1 MDLDLVELNDWL
13 ADFSDSKRS
22 AGDLSTMYALCEY
35 FGHPENACPCF
46 HVAGSK
52 GKGTISASIAS
63 ILSAAGYK
71 VGIYGSPHV
80 LHFTERVRLAD
91 GPFPEK
97 VYQTA
102 EKELKTGIA
111 DILNQGIIPKKALTW
126 SRLVNLFAMLC
137 FRAAKVD
144 FAVYEV
150 GVGGRLDSTNVIS
163 PICIAMGPIELEHT
177 KFLGDTLTKIATEK
191 AGVFKPNVPVISSP
205 QPKEVKN
212 VFTTA
217 AKANSTTVTYV
228 PQADYQIVDAK
239 IAELAAKIALPTLE
253 EKTIKSGLEQVSL
266 PARYEIIKNLANFPS
281 LPYLLLDG
289 AHTVNSSRAVLGRMQ
304 KDGIRGNLLFGCA
317 ADKNV
322 KEIAK
327 LILDSGLFN
336 KIYLTK
342 PGDFKKSDLESMKEA
357 FDGKAYFA
365 NPDFRKT
372 IQKALADSSTEGL
385 PLITLG
391 SFYLAG
397 EVKKS
402 VQQPSELL

>member
-1 MDLDLVELNDWL
+1 MDLDRVELNNWL

-22 AGDLSTMYALCEY
+22 AGGLPAMRILCEY
-35 FGHPENACPCF
+35 FGHPESACPCF

-52 GKGTISASIAS
+52 GKGTISTSIAS

-71 VGIYGSPHV
+71 VGIYVSPHV

-91 GPFPEK
+91 GPFPEE

-111 DILNQGIIPKKALTW
+111 DILSQGLVLRRALTW

-163 PICIAMGPIELEHT
+163 PICVAMGPIELEHT

-191 AGVFKPNVPVISSP
+191 SGVFKPNVPVISSP
-205 QPKEVKN
+205 QPEEVKN

-239 IAELAAKIALPTLE
+239 IAELAAKIALPTLDK
-253 EKTIKSGLEQVSL
+253 KTIKSGLEQVSL

-281 LPYLLLDG
+281 LPYLFLDG
-289 AHTVNSSRAVLGRMQ
+289 AHTVNSFKAVLGRMQ

-317 ADKNV
+317 VDKNV

-342 PGDFKKSDLESMKEA
+342 PGDFKKSDLESMEKA
-357 FDGKAYFA
+357 FGGKAYFA

-372 IQKALADSSTEGL
+372 IQKALADSSTESL

-397 EVKKS
+397 EVKK
-402 VQQPSELL
+402 LI

>member
-1 MDLDLVELNDWL
+1 MDLDRTELNSWL

-22 AGDLSTMYALCEY
+22 AGGLPAMRILCEY
-35 FGHPENACPCF
+35 FGHPESACPCF

-91 GPFPEK
+91 GPFSEEI
-97 VYQTA
+97 YQAA

-111 DILNQGIIPKKALTW
+111 DILSQGLVLRRALTW

-150 GVGGRLDSTNVIS
+150 GIGGRLDSTNVIN
-163 PICIAMGPIELEHT
+163 PVCIAMGPIELEHT
-177 KFLGDTLTKIATEK
+177 ELLGDTLAKIAIEK
-191 AGVFKPNVPVISSP
+191 SGTFKPNVPVISSP
-205 QPKEVKN
+205 QPEEVKN
-212 VFTTA
+212 VFATA

-228 PQADYQIVDAK
+228 PQADYQVVDAK
-239 IAELAAKIALPTLE
+239 IAELAAKTALPTLDK
-253 EKTIKSGLEQVSL
+253 KTIKFGLEQVSL

-281 LPYLLLDG
+281 LPYLFLDG
-289 AHTVNSSRAVLGRMQ
+289 AHTVNSFKAVLNRMQ

-357 FDGKAYFA
+357 FGSKFYFA
-365 NPDFRKT
+365 NPDFKKT
-372 IQKALADSSTEGL
+372 IQKALADSSIESL

-397 EVKKS
+397 EVKLYH
-402 VQQPSELL
+402 E